1 MKKEVIME
9 DKSVNP
15 FTQTFDFNEYNS
27 LMNQENND
35 NEVESKIQSLN
46 LSPRSLDRKD
56 KINHSNSKDQIERSK
71 STKKKTKKA
80 FKQFEKKKS
89 SESETSLKGIS
100 KSPISWNS
108 ILSSRKQRKRS
119 KSDSTIELD
128 KDMLDKMS
136 KTAAKEEALR
146 ILSSNL
152 ERMYKKRDKLELFQF
167 KKENKEMHEE
177 IYAHLSEDLT
187 KSKNL
192 DDIHE
197 YLLHKA
203 SSSGLPS
210 AAKILMSSI
219 GLSPE
224 HIRLPFFIE
233 MINRTT
239 DYCSKDEASK
249 KTPFREETPGISIFT
264 EYLKRRFD
272 KLSDTRGQF
281 TQCALNAIDDC
292 IEIHDEKERKEEMV
306 LSFLS
311 NLSALFQSHGN
322 APNDVRILIDCLL
335 SNIKEKTAC
344 TQFTPEDLLLNIV
357 LLRIIVPE
365 LTGLVAYIKKKE
377 DPILQPIASDLMFLM
392 INTQKI
398 ANDIDEYLNTNS
410 TLDRKK
416 IERCLNNIKEYLTQ
430 KPEPLATPDI
440 SAKSEESDVMEAL
453 KKDQEDDSRAMMEA
467 LSSSISMLHLGR
479 RNTKNV

>member
-27 LMNQENND
+27 LMNQEND
-35 NEVESKIQSLN
+35 DDEVESKIQSLN
-46 LSPRSLDRKD
+46 LSPRRLDRKS
-56 KINHSNSKDQIERSK
+56 KINHSNRKDQIERSK
-71 STKKKTKKA
+71 RTQKKTKKA
-80 FKQFEKKKS
+80 FKQFEKEKS
-89 SESETSLKGIS
+89 SENETSSKGIS

-108 ILSSRKQRKRS
+108 ILSPRKQRKRS

-128 KDMLDKMS
+128 KDMLDRMS
-136 KTAAKEEALR
+136 KTAAKEEA
-146 ILSSNL
+146 IKIISSNL

-177 IYAHLSEDLT
+177 IYAHLAVDLT
-187 KSKNL
+187 DPKNL
-192 DDIHE
+192 DTIHE

-224 HIRLPFFIE
+224 HIRLPFFIQ
-233 MINRTT
+233 MINRST
-239 DYCSKDEASK
+239 DYCAKDEASK

-281 TQCALNAIDDC
+281 TKCALDAIDDC
-292 IEIHDEKERKEEMV
+292 IEIYDEKERNEEMV

-311 NLSALFQSHGN
+311 NLSALFQSHGD

-335 SNIKEKTAC
+335 TNIKEKTAC

-365 LTGLVAYIKKKE
+365 LTGLIAYIKKRE
-377 DPILQPIASDLMFLM
+377 DLVLQPIASDLMFLM

-398 ANDIDEYLNTNS
+398 ANDLDEYLNIHS
-410 TLDRKK
+410 SLDRKR

-430 KPEPLATPDI
+430 EPEHFATLDI

-453 KKDQEDDSRAMMEA
+453 KRDREEDQTIMES
-467 LSSSISMLHLGR
+467 LSSSISRLNIL
-479 RNTKNV
+479 RNNSKEL